1 MSNAMFTPP
10 VGFGPGSQPDVGEGG
25 QIDYMPLP
33 SGMRTFEGRYV
44 EVEDADRVRPA
55 LDLLGQVA
63 DAAEALARGGDPAR
77 FSLEGLD
84 AANLKFVAE
93 TLGEGEVAIVD
104 AGPVRRE
111 GQESVFAGVWSI
123 VERADDGVGRWIE
136 VAAVPSCV
144 RAHNAAGEHARPDP
158 WIGVVNAPSI
168 LTEID
173 EKSAAHMPGAEAHV
187 VNLTLLPHT
196 PEDLEFM
203 ASYLGAGPISLLS
216 QGYGD
221 CRIDS
226 TLTPHV
232 WRVRFFNSM
241 DVLILDTIEIVD
253 VPAVAQAAPEDL
265 QDSADRLREVLESV
279 A

>member
-33 SGMRTFEGRYV
+33 SGMRTFEGRYI
-44 EVEDADRVRPA
+44 EVEDPETVRPA
-55 LDLLGQVA
+55 LDLLAQAA
-63 DAAEALARGGDPAR
+63 DAAEALARGGAPAR
-77 FSLEGLD
+77 FDLGGLD

-93 TLGEGEVAIVD
+93 TLGEGEVAVVD
-104 AGPVRRE
+104 NGPVRRE

-136 VAAVPSCV
+136 VAAVPACV
-144 RAHNAAGEHARPDP
+144 RGHSPVGGHARPEP
-158 WIGVVNAPSI
+158 WIGVVNAPPI

-173 EKSAAHMPGAEAHV
+173 EKSAAHTPGAEAHV

-196 PEDLEFM
+196 PEDLEYL
-203 ASYLGAGPISLLS
+203 AACLGAGAVSMLS
-216 QGYGD
+216 KGYGD

-241 DVLILDTIEIVD
+241 DVLILDTLEIVD
-253 VPAVAQAAPEDL
+253 APAVAEAAPEDL